1 MVHIVHAHADRPRDV
16 GHVDGFEG
24 ALAVRA
30 VAAAR
35 IAPVI
40 RLAEV
45 PGHVPVQAVGGPA
58 VADHAVQQPASAH
71 PHDLALLGVQPFVL
85 VVGVEQ
91 TATGHDIALVPQ
103 QRAPAGF
110 AVTPGAPRLLIVGLD
125 AFRHVVVDDEAHVRF
140 VDAHA
145 EGVGGHH
152 HRHPVGDEVALRPPA
167 LVGQHAAVVGD
178 RDRPGFRTASP
189 GRPTQLRHGAVDRLG
204 ERFGLLARGAVHDT
218 RILRVRGDVLRHPCG
233 LVLVLQADD
242 VEVQVRPVE
251 SGDGH
256 QRVAQAQQR
265 DDVPP
270 HPFGGGGGER
280 GDGGPLRQGCDEL
293 ADAQVRGTE
302 ILPPLGDA
310 VRLVDGDERDR
321 HVCGEPT
328 ESFGFQAFGSHI
340 QQPDLSSGGLGQH
353 HALFVRVLRGIDVR
367 GAQARVVQSVHLVAH
382 QRDQRRDD
390 DGDARQQCGG
400 NLVAHGFAGTGR
412 HDAEH
417 VTPGHD
423 RSDQPLLPGAER
435 IVAEV
440 PFERGQRP
448 RCGTARAIHDIRI
461 TRDVRITYGLH
472 VARGARHIRVASHT
486 AQV

>member
-35 IAPVI
+35 ITPVI

-91 TATGHDIALVPQ
+91 TAPGHDIALVPQ

-110 AVTPGAPRLLIVGLD
+110 AVAAGAPRLLIVGLD
-125 AFRHVVVDDEAHVRF
+125 AFRHVVVDDEAHVRL

-167 LVGQHAAVVGD
+167 SVGQHAAVVGD
-178 RDRPGFRTASP
+178 RDRPGFRTVSP
-189 GRPTQLRHGAVDRLG
+189 GRRAQLRHGAVDRLG
-204 ERFGLLARGAVHDT
+204 ERFGFLARGAVHDA
-218 RILRVRGDVLRHPCG
+218 RILRVRGDVLRHPCD
-233 LVLVLQADD
+233 LVLGLQADD

-270 HPFGGGGGER
+270 HAFGGGGGEG
-280 GDGGPLRQGCDEL
+280 GDGGPLRQRGDEL

-310 VRLVDGDERDR
+310 VCLVDGDERDR

-328 ESFGFQAFGSHI
+328 ESFGFQAFGGHV
-340 QQPDLSSGGLGQH
+340 QQPDLSGGGPGQH
-353 HALFVRVLRGIDVR
+353 HALFVRVLRGIDV
-367 GAQARVVQSVHLVAH
+367 GGVQAHVVQRVHLVAH
-382 QRDQRRDD
+382 Q
-390 DGDARQQCGG
+390 
-400 NLVAHGFAGTGR
+400 
-412 HDAEH
+412 
-417 VTPGHD
+417 
-423 RSDQPLLPGAER
+423 
-435 IVAEV
+435 
-440 PFERGQRP
+440 
-448 RCGTARAIHDIRI
+448 
-461 TRDVRITYGLH
+461 
-472 VARGARHIRVASHT
+472 
-486 AQV
+486 